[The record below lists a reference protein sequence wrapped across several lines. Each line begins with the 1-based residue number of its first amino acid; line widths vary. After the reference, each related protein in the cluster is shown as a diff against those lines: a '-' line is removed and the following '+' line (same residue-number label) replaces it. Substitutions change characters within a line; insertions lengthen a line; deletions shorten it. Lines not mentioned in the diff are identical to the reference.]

1 MFAGLFYA
9 LSCRVVN
16 VWRLYLVCQ
25 PTHGISSQGVYGETQ
40 FLNAVAGGAFERAF
54 LKAALT
60 G

>member
-1 MFAGLFYA
+1 M
-9 LSCRVVN
+9 R
-16 VWRLYLVCQ
+16 RLYLVCQ

-40 FLNAVAGGAFERAF
+40 FLDAVAGGAFERAF